1 MFTYDFIPQMATG
14 KNKIVKF
21 KSSKRNK
28 QNGGQLDE
36 AQFGMEKGDTYDP
49 YGAKAAQSQQYVNMM
64 NQYQNNKAQNKTNMY
79 SDLSGALQQNFMM
92 DNANKLKSFLNRSV
106 LNKQQLDDMNRFAPK
121 YIMDSNT
128 GAVTIEEPD
137 YKTDPTQMSNGGY
150 VNHNNM
156 YYAQTGMEVPRQED
170 FPDYN
175 SYAAAMQEWQAMG
188 EYNNYMNP
196 ASMMADSIPMAQP
209 LVGVPPVQS
218 AVVPQA
224 AQYALNPYQG
234 TSVQDFLVAQNKA
247 GDYTSRKAL
256 ANQLGISNYRGT
268 AAQNLQMMAMLNQ
281 NPEALKSYS
290 PSTGGGSKTTTVI
303 DQQGNPVQVPVV
315 APNPSKDT
323 TASKK
328 VTMLPKKQ
336 ANESESSYVSKV
348 LALVGAT
355 AAAGGLTYLESQAML
370 KHINSGGLN
379 ISGAGKAKLLE
390 GITALTNKTAT
401 GATESIK
408 GVASWFKGL
417 PKRQKDILRALD
429 IAEIPGGLAGTRPG
443 TAGKTLDTWK
453 MLQEARA
460 EGSFLS
466 DAEAANAIAEAE
478 AEAKALRTF
487 NAQKAAAARWGKPMP
502 TFPKLGGAPAAA
514 EEASGVMNALK
525 EARLAMQETPWIRNT
540 ARFLRKMPK
549 FQEGGEPD
557 SMGENI
563 LEWID
568 PTGVSSWDDVYRS
581 WNDPNAAWWETGLEM
596 AGAIPVFGK
605 FGKGAKALGAAADVA
620 KGAKEVNT
628 LSKAGKAW
636 KGTKKVVG
644 TGLDWVGGSAPQ
656 RFIDQSINP
665 LTRGMGTV
673 VAKGVNNSPK
683 AVQYLA
689 RGIQPFQQGQRFWK
703 GVGDVTG
710 QGLGTAGVPQPVN
723 EQINIMMPN
732 GQIVPMSTQ
741 DPELLNLV
749 NQGMIDTAQFTG
761 YEPNTNSWR
770 AKKGIKY
777 KGKTYKSGGSTFS
790 GNAWYR
796 DGGTN
801 NPGFRA
807 LPDFVQHQIL
817 SNMAYGGIQ
826 IDPAKRGTFKAQA
839 TRMGMGVQEA
849 ASAILN
855 APEGKYSP
863 AMRKKA
869 NFAKNFAKQDGG
881 PVEGEIM
888 DVSPEQLEALRQQG
902 YQFEI
907 M

>member
-1 MFTYDFIPQMATG
+1 MFSYDFIPQMATG

-36 AQFGMEKGDTYDP
+36 AQFGMQKGDAYDP
-49 YGAKAAQSQQYVNMM
+49 YAMKAAQNQQAVNMM
-64 NQYQNNKAQNKTNMY
+64 NNYQNAMQLNKPNLYAG
-79 SDLSGALQQNFMM
+79 LESGIQQNVMM
-92 DNANKLKSFLNRSV
+92 DNEKALKAFFN
-106 LNKQQLDDMNRFAPK
+106 NKQLNDINRFAPK
-121 YIMDSNT
+121 YNVDPST
-128 GAVTIEEPD
+128 GAISFNEPD
-137 YKTDPTQMSNGGY
+137 YKTDPDHVYAHGGY

-156 YYAQTGMEVPRQED
+156 YYAQGGMEVPRQED

-188 EYNNYMNP
+188 GYDNYMNP

-209 LVGVPPVQS
+209 MVGVPPVQS
-218 AVVPQA
+218 VVVPQT

-234 TSVQDFLVAQNKA
+234 TSVHDFLVAQNKS
-247 GDYTSRKAL
+247 GDYASRKAL
-256 ANQLGISNYRGT
+256 ASQLGISNYRGT
-268 AAQNLQMMAMLNQ
+268 AAQNLQMMAMLKQAPNLLQ
-281 NPEALKSYS
+281 AYQAASSKKSTDV
-290 PSTGGGSKTTTVI
+290 PPVIVDNDGNIVQTPVDSTGRNSADTLR
-303 DQQGNPVQVPVV
+303 PVPII
-315 APNPSKDT
+315 
-323 TASKK
+323 
-328 VTMLPKKQ
+328 PKKKP
-336 ANESESSYVSKV
+336 NESENSYVSKV
-348 LALVGAT
+348 IAILSGAGI
-355 AAAGGLTYLESQAML
+355 AGGLTYLESQAIL
-370 KHINSGGLN
+370 NSINSGAYNL
-379 ISGAGKAKLLE
+379 SGAAKAKLTKAVNGLRAQ
-390 GITALTNKTAT
+390 TAKS
-401 GATESIK
+401 ATESVK
-408 GVASWFKGL
+408 GVADWFKSL
-417 PKRQKDILRALD
+417 PKRQQNILNKLD
-429 IAEIPGGLAGTRPG
+429 VAEIPGEIA
-443 TAGKTLDTWK
+443 TATKATKPAVSLKNLSAAKPETA
-453 MLQEARA
+453 L
-460 EGSFLS
+460 GS
-466 DAEAANAIAEAE
+466 EAAQALEEA
-478 AEAKALRTF
+478 ASEAKALRTF
-487 NAQKAAAARWGKPMP
+487 NAQKAAAIRWGKPIP
-502 TFPKLGGAPAAA
+502 TFPKLGAAPAAA
-514 EEASGVMNALK
+514 EEASGVMNTLR
-525 EARLAMQETPWIRNT
+525 EARLAMQETPWIRN
-540 ARFLRKMPK
+540 AAKFFRRMPK
-549 FQEGGEPD
+549 FQDGGEPD

-568 PTGVSSWDDVYRS
+568 PTGISSWDDVYRS
-581 WNDPNAAWWETGLEM
+581 WNDPNAAWWETALEM
-596 AGAIPVFGK
+596 AGAVPVFGK
-605 FGKGAKALGAAADVA
+605 FGKGAKAAKVISEVG
-620 KGAKEVNT
+620 KGAKEVST

-777 KGKTYKSGGSTFS
+777 KGKQYKGGGSTFS

-839 TRMGMGVQEA
+839 TRMGMGVQQA

-869 NFAKNFAKQDGG
+869 NFAKNFAKQEGG
-881 PVEGEIM
+881 QIL
-888 DVSPEQLEALRQQG
+888 DVTPEELEMLRQQG